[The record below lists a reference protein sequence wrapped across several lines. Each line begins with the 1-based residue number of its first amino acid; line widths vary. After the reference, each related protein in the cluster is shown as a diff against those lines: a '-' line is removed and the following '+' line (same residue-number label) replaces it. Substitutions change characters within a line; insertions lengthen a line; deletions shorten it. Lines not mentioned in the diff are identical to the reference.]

1 MSRDYK
7 PQKNRNHMDKKYTIN
22 EYESPRTSLLI
33 LNMEGLLCGSTFDWN
48 GNDDMPSEDL
58 GDIFA

>member
-1 MSRDYK
+1 
-7 PQKNRNHMDKKYTIN
+7 MDKKYTIN

-33 LNMEGLLCGSTFDWN
+33 LNMEGLLCGSVFDWN